1 MSLSPPPGNRLDQLL
16 EDLETA
22 SQTPAKRRQTSIKPT
37 VEKTTSLL
45 YDRGALPD
53 DLIRLVDLLTQHN
66 HLDQAS
72 LSAITRNLYP
82 LGKISDEVILRI
94 VGALGHGHLKPSF
107 PLQSLFL
114 KWLVMVY
121 HLVQNPAI
129 LSQTYG
135 VLFNLLDT
143 AAIRPQLCHLLAL
156 ITRRKHVRPF
166 RIQTILALSRQIGGD
181 PNLTGL
187 LRVFKNYYPE
197 IIVGD
202 ITKGRAAAFKH
213 PDVQWREKLN
223 EIQQQHLD
231 KQEDDGTRNGFA
243 VNHALGRRLKGAGAL
258 VPGVHTLHAHET
270 SVTLEELDSA
280 EGFVN
285 NLEKIEMP
293 SQLVAVLADPL
304 LQKFLL
310 LRPSEQ
316 ASQRIGNWLM
326 ACVGDVA
333 SGDTDASF
341 LLDMVDVIHDYVLSS
356 KEFSPLL
363 IEFFQGFLQ
372 TWDGTDKLDIVLE
385 TLSFIPLMSFT
396 EVTPLFDLLQSKL
409 LNNTPH
415 SQLALLNFYTLL
427 LHNWT
432 NTLLSLPPSTLPS
445 QPVDSLPS
453 LLTHVNPLCLT
464 LTQSSPSLPTSLS
477 ILDFYTTASRI
488 YSSPLLLQHIPIAI
502 PPSLLVYNLA
512 FSPSLTVLSR
522 LCSILT
528 VYKIAWETVIT
539 KKAPF
544 SDTQQRKPSPEEWA
558 QINVFNGFL
567 MDICNNLWRGRAFA
581 LPAEGTTTTSGSDAN
596 ARGCR
601 IPRSL
606 PPVLDS
612 YLRDLDDDLTLETVF
627 GLSYN
632 PVLCLQSIN
641 FVRGLEE
648 KGIKRGDLLVR
659 HAGPVTQGSLQKL
672 AGRGGLRLSW
682 QEYRAGVL
690 RWLEEEGGQGGL
702 PGLMYNTMKNLMS
715 VKRRS
720 EVGGGGDGGGGEGS
734 SFSSQM

>member
-1 MSLSPPPGNRLDQLL
+1 MSLSPPPGDRLGQLL
-16 EDLETA
+16 DDLETA
-22 SQTPAKRRQTSIKPT
+22 SKIPAKRRQTSIKPT

-82 LGKISDEVILRI
+82 LGKVSDEVLLRI

-121 HLVQNPAI
+121 HLLQNPTI
-129 LSQTYG
+129 LSQTYA
-135 VLFNLLDT
+135 VLFNLLDS

-166 RIQTILALSRQIGGD
+166 RIQTILALSRQTGGD

-213 PDVQWREKLN
+213 PDVQWRERLN
-223 EIQQQHLD
+223 EIQQQHFD
-231 KQEDDGTRNGFA
+231 RHEDDGTRNGFA
-243 VNHALGRRLKGAGAL
+243 VSHALGRRLKGARAL
-258 VPGVHTLHAHET
+258 VPNVHTLHAHET
-270 SVTLEELDSA
+270 SVTLEEFDSA

-285 NLEKIEMP
+285 SLEKIEMP

-310 LRPSEQ
+310 LRPSQE
-316 ASQRIGNWLM
+316 ASQRISNWLM

-333 SGDTDASF
+333 SGDTDPSF
-341 LLDMVDVIHDYVLSS
+341 LLDMVEVIRDYVLST
-356 KEFSPLL
+356 KELSPVLM
-363 IEFFQGFLQ
+363 EFFQSFLQ
-372 TWDGTDKLDIVLE
+372 TWNGLDKRDIVLE
-385 TLSFIPLMSFT
+385 TLSYLPLLDFT
-396 EVTPLFDLLQSKL
+396 ELSPLFTLLQSKL
-409 LNNTPH
+409 LNNTPQ
-415 SQLALLNFYTLL
+415 SQLALLTFYTLL
-427 LHNWT
+427 LNNWT
-432 NTLLSLPPSTLPS
+432 TRLLSRPTSSLPS
-445 QPVDSLPS
+445 QPVTSIPS

-464 LTQSSPSLPTSLS
+464 LSQSSPSISTSLA
-477 ILDFYTTASRI
+477 ILDFYTATGRI
-488 YSSPLLLQHIPIAI
+488 YSSPILLLHIPIAI
-502 PPSLLVYNLA
+502 PPPLLVYNLA

-539 KKAPF
+539 KKTSPQQ
-544 SDTQQRKPSPEEWA
+544 QQRKPSQEEWS
-558 QINVFNGFL
+558 QINIFNGFL

-581 LPAEGTTTTSGSDAN
+581 LAPTSDSGSPDAN

-601 IPRSL
+601 IPKSL
-606 PPVLDS
+606 VPVLDS
-612 YLRDLDDDLTLETVF
+612 YLRDLDDDLKLETVF

-632 PVLCLQSIN
+632 PVLCLQSIK

-648 KGIKRGDLLVR
+648 KEMKKGGLLVR
-659 HAGPVTQGSLQKL
+659 HAGPVTQQSLVRL
-672 AGRGGLRLSW
+672 AGRGGVRLSW

-690 RWLEEEGGQGGL
+690 GWLEGEEVGQKGL
-702 PGLMYNTMKNLMS
+702 PGLMYNTMKNLMGT
-715 VKRRS
+715 RRGT
-720 EVGGGGDGGGGEGS
+720 EGGGGS
-734 SFSSQM
+734 SFSSLA